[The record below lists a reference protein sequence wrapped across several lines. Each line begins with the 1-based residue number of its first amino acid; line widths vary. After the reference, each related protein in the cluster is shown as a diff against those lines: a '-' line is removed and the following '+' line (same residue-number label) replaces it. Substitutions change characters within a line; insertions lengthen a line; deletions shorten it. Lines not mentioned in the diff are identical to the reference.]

1 MAWAM
6 LLELSKIGRQQ
17 ASKSKK
23 AVLNEERSVLSG
35 FMEQYGD
42 YDSLKK
48 RLLETRGTIV
58 KLKGRGRSSA
68 SFLVKWN
75 LSGKFL

>member
-1 MAWAM
+1 M

-35 FMEQYGD
+35 FMEQYVD
-42 YDSLKK
+42 YDNLKK
-48 RLLETRGTIV
+48 PLLETRGTIV

-68 SFLVKWN
+68 SFLVEWN
-75 LSGKFL
+75 LSDKFL